1 MKILIS
7 PAKSLDFKS
16 EIETFS
22 CSQPKFLKQAELK
35 LGLNKSCYVNLEND
49 FTHKLSSL
57 IKKDYKKNK
66 IYYNY

>member
-22 CSQPKFLKQAELK
+22 CSQPKFLKQAEVINTVLK
-35 LGLNKSCYVNLEND
+35 EKSPSD
-49 FTHKLSSL
+49 
-57 IKKDYKKNK
+57 
-66 IYYNY
+66 

>member
-22 CSQPKFLKQAELK
+22 CSQPKFLKQAEVINSVLK
-35 LGLNKSCYVNLEND
+35 EKSNAVVARWGNSE
-49 FTHKLSSL
+49 
-57 IKKDYKKNK
+57 
-66 IYYNY
+66 